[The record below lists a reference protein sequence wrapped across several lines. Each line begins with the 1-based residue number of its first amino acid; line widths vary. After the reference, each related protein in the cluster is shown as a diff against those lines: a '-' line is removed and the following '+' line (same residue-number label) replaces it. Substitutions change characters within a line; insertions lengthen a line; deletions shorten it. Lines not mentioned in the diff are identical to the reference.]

1 MSKGIPTI
9 ETLGSAMEAVWR
21 NKLRSFLTTLGI
33 VIGVASVIM
42 LVSIGNGLQK
52 FVTKQFEGLGAN
64 LVLVAPGRINVK
76 SGPSRPVPLT
86 PKFTWEDIRGLERT
100 GEPIVAVSGT
110 TYKSGTG
117 KYEGKTWDVSVTGVD
132 EKYSE
137 LRNIRAQTGEFITK
151 NMVERSQAVVV
162 LGPTVAKNLFGVES
176 PLDKQID
183 VLGRKLTVVGVTES
197 KGGGFGGN
205 TDQDSFVYIPVTTA
219 QKITGDKHPATI
231 MVKAQSPETTPI
243 VTEKIKSYF
252 YKRKLTDDD
261 FTVLEP
267 KEILASITSFLGAVT
282 AALGGIAAISLLVG
296 GIGIANIMLV
306 SVTERTREIGLRK
319 SLGATKRDIM
329 WQFLAEAAML
339 SALGGVIGIGIGGGV
354 SLLLRRFIET
364 EVTWPSVVMA
374 FGVSA
379 VVGVVAGL
387 APAVRAAKL
396 DPITALRYE

>member
-1 MSKGIPTI
+1 MSKGIGSI
-9 ETLGSAMEAVWR
+9 EIFVSSVEAIRR
-21 NKLRSFLTTLGI
+21 NKVRSFLTTLGI
-33 VIGVASVIM
+33 IIGVASVIM
-42 LVSIGNGLQK
+42 LVSIGNGLQT

-64 LVLVAPGRINVK
+64 LVLVAPGKINVR

-86 PKFTWEDIRGLERT
+86 PKFIWEDVRGLERM
-100 GEPIVAVSGT
+100 GEPIVAVSAT
-110 TYKSGTG
+110 TYKSGTA
-117 KYEGKTWDVSVTGVD
+117 KYQGKTWDVSVTGAD

-137 LRNIRAQTGEFITK
+137 LRNIKAASGEFITK
-151 NMVERSQAVVV
+151 NMVERSQAAVV
-162 LGPTVAKNLFGVES
+162 LGPTVVKNLFGS
-176 PLDKQID
+176 QDPLGKQID
-183 VLGRKLTVVGVTES
+183 VLGRRLTVVGVAES

-231 MVKAQSPETTPI
+231 MVKAASPETTPL
-243 VTEKIKSYF
+243 VTKKIKSYF

-319 SLGATKRDIM
+319 ALGATRRDIL
-329 WQFLAEAAML
+329 WQFLVEAAML
-339 SALGGVIGIGIGGGV
+339 SALGGGIGIAIGGGV

-364 EVTWPSVVMA
+364 DVTWQSVVMA

-387 APAVRAAKL
+387 LPAIRAARL